1 MAITIGDML
10 GGIGAAFG
18 GTGQQYAQG
27 LRQREQ
33 GITEQKRAE
42 LQARQQ
48 AMYQDADTALKF
60 LANPELTYEQR
71 ADNIIRLAEDRLDA
85 LSTYPDADPS
95 DTLQVLEL
103 ARQVR
108 DGTDPFAVRK
118 LSQIL
123 VPAASIY
130 RQRFAPEQER
140 GVVVNG
146 NVVNPSTGEIIYKSP
161 VDSQETENFG
171 LTPQLFTDA
180 EGNIRIGQ
188 PRSSGGIQI
197 VDLPEGITPMLP
209 ASQRAFDPSAIAQQG
224 AARTLA
230 EVANIEA
237 TTDPTAARAGAVTTA
252 EQEAEIATLVDRAV
266 AEKDATRVAEQGAR
280 NRARQTKQ
288 DQLGLLSDL
297 VGVAKEQST
306 GWTTGFVGSQLSKVP
321 GTPAYDLGRTL
332 DTLLASA
339 GFETLAEMRAN
350 SPTGG
355 ALGNVTERELALLQ
369 ATWGSLQQAQSK
381 EQFEANL
388 DRFNRQLQQSWDRV
402 DRAYQQDYGVPY
414 FQDGQQP
421 MSPQINDDPLGI
433 FQTGAQ

>member
-1 MAITIGDML
+1 MRIRDNAI
-10 GGIGAAFG
+10 A
-18 GTGQQYAQG
+18 
-27 LRQREQ
+27 
-33 GITEQKRAE
+33 
-42 LQARQQ
+42 ARQG
-48 AMYQDADTALKF
+48 DPIALRE
-60 LANPELTYEQR
+60 LATELTS
-71 ADNIIRLAEDRLDA
+71 AV
-85 LSTYPDADPS
+85 STGYA
-95 DTLQVLEL
+95 T
-103 ARQVR
+103 
-108 DGTDPFAVRK
+108 G
-118 LSQIL
+118 IL
-123 VPAASIY
+123 
-130 RQRFAPEQER
+130 RRPEVDS
-140 GVVVNG
+140 VVVDG
-146 NVVNPSTGEIIYKSP
+146 RLVNRSTGDVIFEPP
-161 VDSQETENFG
+161 VDTQQRGSFG
-171 LTPQLFTDA
+171 LTPSYFEDE
-180 EGNIRIGQ
+180 EGNIRLGQ
-188 PRSSGGIQI
+188 PSSTGGIQFI
-197 VDLPEGITPMLP
+197 DLPEGMTPVLP

-224 AARTLA
+224 AARTA
-230 EVANIEA
+230 VNVADIEA
-237 TTDPTAARAGAVTTA
+237 TTGPTAARAGAVTTA
-252 EQEAEIATLVDRAV
+252 QQEAEIATLVDRAV
-266 AEKDATRVAEQGAR
+266 AERDATRVAEQGAR

-306 GWTTGFVGSQLSKVP
+306 GWTTGFIGSQLSKVP

-355 ALGNVTERELALLQ
+355 ALGSVTERELALLQ

-381 EQFEANL
+381 EQFETNL